1 MFPISFYIGLILIGI
16 FAGFASGLL
25 GVGGGFLMVP
35 LQFFLFSSVG
45 VDPSL
50 GVLGNQFG
58 NYHSNS
64 ILWSLSASEKEQI
77 NRKTSYQISCFWN
90 YWRIL
95 RWPSCKCCS
104 FKNLADY
111 LCMPTLYCSVGY
123 AIWLS
128 N

>member
-25 GVGGGFLMVP
+25 GVGGG
-35 LQFFLFSSVG
+35 
-45 VDPSL
+45 

>member
-50 GVLGNQFG
+50 ARTNQ
-58 NYHSNS
+58 S
-64 ILWSLSASEKEQI
+64 
-77 NRKTSYQISCFWN
+77 
-90 YWRIL
+90 
-95 RWPSCKCCS
+95 
-104 FKNLADY
+104 
-111 LCMPTLYCSVGY
+111 
-123 AIWLS
+123 
-128 N
+128 